1 MNSYAQRYPLA
12 GRRWSALRT
21 WNSASRAG
29 NGDEWRALVWALL
42 NALALGAWAACP
54 AVEADGARL
63 NQDGLQL
70 AWRPLLKGAPIA
82 PAAIPMAQH
91 FSIEVQLCAGATPSD
106 AALARLDATM
116 PEHRHGMNYRPRITA
131 LGEGRFRAEGMMF
144 HMSGRWQLEF
154 EVQSAKGSL
163 RLFDDV
169 RIR

>member
-1 MNSYAQRYPLA
+1 MKS
-12 GRRWSALRT
+12 RRWFALRT

-29 NGDEWRALVWALL
+29 NGNLRRAVVC
-42 NALALGAWAACP
+42 ALASGFVLGAWAACP
-54 AVEADGARL
+54 PLEADGARL
-63 NQDGLQL
+63 DKADLQL

-82 PAAIPMAQH
+82 PGAIPMAQH
-91 FSIEVQLCAGATPSD
+91 FSIEVQLCAGAMPS
-106 AALARLDATM
+106 AATLARLDATM
-116 PEHRHGMNYRPRITA
+116 PEHRHGMNYRPRLTA